1 MLYMENK
8 TLFNGSTKLT
18 SKRKERDKVTSEQ
31 QLNKN
36 M

>member
-1 MLYMENK
+1 MKNVVYGEQN
-8 TLFNGSTKLT
+8 T
-18 SKRKERDKVTSEQ
+18 SERKERDKVTSEQ